1 MKKRS
6 REEIEIRNV
15 LSEVLVLSLQYS
27 ERSGLLYL
35 IFYYCQ
41 SVDTKG
47 RKRIKLRDLAK
58 SKEDINWLRFSW
70 KEVSDELGLLSIFEI
85 DSEDYVQLKP
95 RFQRHFPG
103 ICGKV
108 GKYWGFISSL
118 YSGEEEFSKEIQ
130 GDVKK
135 GILLFNEGFYF
146 ECHEFL
152 EGVWKGVKGKEK
164 TFLKGLIHAAV
175 AFYHLEYEN
184 LRGAITYLNRSHL
197 RLKGFAPAF
206 LGVDIK
212 TFIDQIEIYLRLL
225 ETLDSSDT
233 QPIKSA
239 VPKIRFI
246 E

>member
-6 REEIEIRNV
+6 REEVEVRNV
-15 LSEVLVLSLQYS
+15 LSEVLVLSLKSS
-27 ERSGLLYL
+27 EKSGLLYL
-35 IFYYCQ
+35 IFRYCQ
-41 SVDTKG
+41 SVNTKR
-47 RKRIKLRDLAK
+47 RKRIRLRGLAK
-58 SKEDINWLRFSW
+58 SGEDIYWLRFSL
-70 KEVSDELGLLSIFEI
+70 KEVFDELRLLSIFET
-85 DSEDYVQLKP
+85 DSEDYVQLKH
-95 RFQRHFPG
+95 RFQRYFPS
-103 ICGKV
+103 ICDKV
-108 GKYWGFISSL
+108 GKYWSFISGL
-118 YSGEEEFSKEIQ
+118 YSGGAEFSKDIQ

-135 GILLFNEGFYF
+135 GMLLFNKGFCF

-152 EGVWKGVKGKEK
+152 EEVWKGVKGKEK
-164 TFLKGLIHAAV
+164 TFLQGLIHAAV

-184 LRGAITYLNRSHL
+184 PRGAATYLKRSHL
-197 RLKGFAPAF
+197 RLKEFAPTF

-212 TFIDQIEIYLRLL
+212 TFIGQIETYLRLL

>member
-1 MKKRS
+1 MKKRGK
-6 REEIEIRNV
+6 EEVEIRNT
-15 LSEVLVLSLQYS
+15 LSEVLIHSLKSS
-27 ERSGLLYL
+27 EKSGLLCL
-35 IFYYCQ
+35 IFRYCQ
-41 SVDTKG
+41 SVTIKG
-47 RKRIKLRDLAK
+47 RKRIKLRDLVK

-70 KEVSDELGLLSIFEI
+70 KEVSDELGLLSIFEV
-85 DSEDYVQLKP
+85 DSEGYVQLKR
-95 RFQRHFPG
+95 RFQSHFPR
-103 ICGKV
+103 ICSKV
-108 GKYWGFISSL
+108 GEYWSFISNL
-118 YSGEEEFSKEIQ
+118 YSRGEEFSKQVQ

-152 EGVWKGVKGKEK
+152 EEVWKGAKGKEK

-184 LRGAITYLNRSHL
+184 LKGVVTYLKRSHL
-197 RLKGFAPAF
+197 RLKEFAPAF

-212 TFIDQIEIYLRLL
+212 AFIDQIEVYLRLL
-225 ETLDSSDT
+225 ETLGSGDT
-233 QPIKSA
+233 HSIKSA